1 MAGAADDA
9 ATLHDTLF
17 DQGEQ
22 RFVLFPLRLPGV
34 WEAYKQQMACFWTV
48 DEVDLA
54 TDVEHWKRLTEPER
68 DFVKLVLAFFAASDG
83 IVGENLMTNFSTQ
96 FEAPEVRCFY
106 GFQTMMENIHSEM
119 YSLLI
124 NTLIDDAAE
133 RDRLFNAVENYEC
146 VRKKADWAIRWMGE
160 RNATVDPQGRERPT
174 ALGERLVAF
183 AAVEG
188 IFFSCSF
195 CAIFWLKKRG
205 LMPGLCTS
213 NEFISRDE
221 GMHTNFAC
229 LMANMLAGCG
239 MKPDDATITRIIVDA
254 VDTERAFV
262 REALRCDLIG
272 INSDL
277 MEQYLE
283 CVADTL
289 LAALDVDP
297 AYGTRNPFEWMT
309 MISIEGK
316 SNFFEKRVS
325 EYRRPPAVNGF
336 QVDDDF

>member
-1 MAGAADDA
+1 MSSSI
-9 ATLHDTLF
+9 HDTLF
-17 DQGEQ
+17 NQGDG
-22 RFVLFPLRLPGV
+22 RFVLFPLRLPSV
-34 WEAYKQQMACFWTV
+34 WDAYKKQMACFWTV
-48 DEVDLA
+48 DEIDLT
-54 TDVEHWKRLTEPER
+54 TDVMDWRRRLTDQER
-68 DFVKLVLAFFAASDG
+68 NFIKMVLAFFAASDG
-83 IVGENLMTNFSTQ
+83 IVGENLMTNFTTT

-124 NTLIDDAAE
+124 DTLIDNSTE
-133 RDRLFNAVENYEC
+133 RDQLFNAVENYEC
-146 VRKKADWAIRWMGE
+146 VRKKADWAIRWMDE
-160 RNATVDPQGRERPT
+160 KNTT
-174 ALGERLVAF
+174 LGERLVAF

-221 GMHTNFAC
+221 GMHTEFAC
-229 LMANMLAGCG
+229 TMVNMLAECG
-239 MKPDDATITRIIVDA
+239 MKPSNETITRIIMDA
-254 VDTERAFV
+254 VETERLFV
-262 REALRCDLIG
+262 QEALHCDLIG
-272 INSDL
+272 INSGL

-283 CVADTL
+283 SVADML
-289 LAALDVDP
+289 LVALEINPV
-297 AYGTRNPFEWMT
+297 YGTKNPFEWMT

-325 EYRRPPAVNGF
+325 EYRRPPQVSGF
-336 QVDDDF
+336 EIDTDF

>member
-1 MAGAADDA
+1 MA
-9 ATLHDTLF
+9 LYDTLF
-17 DQGEQ
+17 RQGEK
-22 RFVLFPLRLPGV
+22 RFVLFPLRLQGV
-34 WEAYKQQMACFWTV
+34 WEAYKRQVACFWTV
-48 DEVDLA
+48 EEVDLS
-54 TDVEHWKRLTEPER
+54 TDVVDWRRLTDNER
-68 DFVKLVLAFFAASDG
+68 EFVKLVLAFFAASDG
-83 IVGENLMTNFSTQ
+83 IVGENLMTNFATE

-106 GFQTMMENIHSEM
+106 AFQTMMENVHSEM

-124 NTLIDDAAE
+124 DTLIDDPAE
-133 RDRLFNAVENYEC
+133 RDRLFNAVQHYEC
-146 VRKKADWAIRWMGE
+146 VRTKADWAIRWMGE
-160 RNATVDPQGRERPT
+160 GAAT

-213 NEFISRDE
+213 NEFIARDE

-229 LMANMLAGCG
+229 LMVNLLAECG
-239 MKPDDATITRIIVDA
+239 MKPSDETITRIIVDA

-262 REALRCDLIG
+262 RDALRCSLIG
-272 INSDL
+272 INAAL

-289 LAALDVDP
+289 LAALGVSP

-325 EYRRPPAVNGF
+325 EYRRPPAVTGF
-336 QVDDDF
+336 GFDPNF

>member
-1 MAGAADDA
+1 MAGGDN
-9 ATLHDTLF
+9 TLYDTLF
-17 DQGEQ
+17 RQGDG

-54 TDVEHWKRLTEPER
+54 TDVEHWKRLTDKER

-83 IVGENLMTNFSTQ
+83 IVGENLMTNFMTQ

-124 NTLIDDAAE
+124 DTLIDDAGE
-133 RDRLFNAVENYEC
+133 RDRLFNAVENYAC
-146 VRKKADWAIRWMGE
+146 VRTKADWAIRWMGE
-160 RNATVDPQGRERPT
+160 KDTT
-174 ALGERLVAF
+174 LGERLVAF

-229 LMANMLAGCG
+229 LMANLLEQVG
-239 MKPDDATITRIIVDA
+239 MKPAPGVITRIIVDA

-272 INSDL
+272 INSEL

-289 LAALDVDP
+289 LAALGVEP

-325 EYRRPPAVNGF
+325 EYRRPPPVNGF
-336 QVDDDF
+336 QLDEDF